1 VGEAMKW
8 LLRFLAWA
16 TLLAGPSWMLAAA
29 YNRTLAEVT
38 MGILGLPGP
47 AAGQGEAGV
56 PASHVLGVFAALCL
70 ASTRASLAKRL
81 AALVIGLVCLVTIE
95 VLTGMAAIAWT
106 MEVGRRGQVPDFE
119 MRVMNYLVSTPTWL
133 SAPLLWLLLLGRWE
147 LSPKRDATRAVPG
160 SR

>member
-1 VGEAMKW
+1 MKW
-8 LLRFLAWA
+8 LLRFFAWA
-16 TLLAGPSWMLAAA
+16 TLLAGPSWLLAAP
-29 YNRTLAEVT
+29 YNRALAEVT
-38 MGILGLPGP
+38 LGILGLPGP
-47 AAGQGEAGV
+47 TAGQGEAGI

-81 AALVIGLVCLVTIE
+81 AALVIGLVCLVAAE

-106 MEVGRRGQVPDFE
+106 VEAGRRTQVPDFE
-119 MRVMNYLVSTPTWL
+119 FRVMNYLVSAPAWL
-133 SAPLLWLLLLGRWE
+133 NAPLLWLLLLGRWE

>member
-1 VGEAMKW
+1 MKW

-81 AALVIGLVCLVTIE
+81 SALVIGLVCLVTIE

-160 SR
+160 SQ

>member
-1 VGEAMKW
+1 MKW
-8 LLRFLAWA
+8 VLRFFAWA
-16 TLLAGPSWMLAAA
+16 TLFAGPSWLLGAT

-47 AAGQGEAGV
+47 AAGQGEAGI

-81 AALVIGLVCLVTIE
+81 AALVIGLVCLVAIE
-95 VLTGMAAIAWT
+95 VLTGLAAIAWT
-106 MEVGRRGQVPDFE
+106 MQVGRHGQVPDFE
-119 MRVMNYLVSTPTWL
+119 MRVMNHLVSTPAWL
-133 SAPLLWLLLLGRWE
+133 GAPLLWLLLLGRWE
-147 LSPKRDATRAVPG
+147 LSPKRDVTRAAPG